1 MPPSEESLE
10 AAYPGARLGL
20 PARGPG
26 AVAGWGRRFLA
37 LALDW
42 VASMLVAGLFIGTAV
57 WSGRGAE
64 QWLTMLVF
72 LVEASVLTPL
82 VGGSF
87 GQVATRV
94 VVTRLDGRRVGLLP
108 AVVRTFLICLVV
120 PPLVFNRDGRG
131 LHDLAVGTITLRR

>member
-1 MPPSEESLE
+1 MHVTASSPARTRERRGLPSAMAGSVRGVSMPPSEESLE

-72 LVEASVLTPL
+72 L
-82 VGGSF
+82 
-87 GQVATRV
+87 
-94 VVTRLDGRRVGLLP
+94 
-108 AVVRTFLICLVV
+108 
-120 PPLVFNRDGRG
+120 
-131 LHDLAVGTITLRR
+131 